1 MSGQKGMK
9 YFGNAII
16 EEVLRLREEGK
27 NYHEFAKHFK
37 LRNIK
42 VIRNLTQRHRKKKND

>member
-9 YFGNAII
+9 YFENAII
-16 EEVLRLREEGK
+16 EEVLRLREESK